1 MLASCLLLAGC
12 TTLPDGSRWGA
23 NATIT
28 PGWQRVGEAA
38 LDAARNPWVW
48 GPLAGA
54 AILQIDSWDEDVSD
68 WAHDSTPVFGS
79 ESNAA
84 DWSTGLQVAS
94 VAVYVS
100 SVLATPSGEVDGDW
114 FAAKAKG
121 TAVGLGAFAVTSG
134 VTSGLKS
141 VVSRE
146 RPDGS
151 DDDSFP
157 SGHASTAAVFDTLT
171 VRNLKT
177 IDMSPALRT
186 TLVVGT
192 GAITAGSAWAR
203 VEANKHYPSDV
214 LVGVAIGNYMAAF
227 FTDAFMGL
235 APDSRLGFS
244 AEPAPGGAMLRVD
257 VRF

>member
-1 MLASCLLLAGC
+1 M
-12 TTLPDGSRWGA
+12 
-23 NATIT
+23 
-28 PGWQRVGEAA
+28 
-38 LDAARNPWVW
+38 W

-94 VAVYVS
+94 VTVYAA
-100 SVLATPSGEVDGDW
+100 SVLAAQAARSTATGSSRRRREPRSGSALRGDQRRNQRSQVGRLAR
-114 FAAKAKG
+114 AAG
-121 TAVGLGAFAVTSG
+121 RIGRRQLS
-134 VTSGLKS
+134 
-141 VVSRE
+141 
-146 RPDGS
+146 
-151 DDDSFP
+151 
-157 SGHASTAAVFDTLT
+157 SGHASTAAVFDTLA
-171 VRNLKT
+171 VRNLET

-192 GAITAGSAWAR
+192 GAITAGTAWAR

-227 FTDAFMGL
+227 FTEASWASHPMRGS
-235 APDSRLGFS
+235 PS
-244 AEPAPGGAMLRVD
+244 ARKRRPAERCCASMCGSSGTVTAAAAVHRRPAQP
-257 VRF
+257 